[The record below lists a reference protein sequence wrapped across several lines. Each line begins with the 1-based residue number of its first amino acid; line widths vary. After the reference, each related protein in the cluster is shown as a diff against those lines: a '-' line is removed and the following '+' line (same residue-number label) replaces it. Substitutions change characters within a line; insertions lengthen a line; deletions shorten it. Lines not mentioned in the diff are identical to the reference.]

1 MLTRVT
7 PGDHACAAF
16 DSDQQLAEIAS
27 DFVADGLVRQ
37 EKVCFL
43 DDEGAAEAMLRRLG
57 EDLGDVPSYLASGQL
72 AIVPQEATRATF
84 EGPADEM
91 HAVIS
96 ESVGAALSQ
105 GFAGYRMTGQLS
117 WAAQAGAGAGASL
130 ADYDHALD
138 RIWADYPVSV
148 LCPYDTRRF
157 PPGEIEQL
165 RGLHR
170 VELVAPAVF
179 DDGLLRI
186 TQTGRFG
193 LRLAGEVDH
202 SNRSTVRGVVD
213 SVLESAVRSSE
224 RSDEIRL
231 NVTSLRFLDV
241 AAAAQ
246 LVQAAE
252 AFPMSHR
259 LVLVGVRPMLQRL
272 LDRCGAAF
280 APQLVILN
288 IGRP

>member
-37 EKVCFL
+37 EQVCFF
-43 DDEGAAEAMLRRLG
+43 DDEGAADAMLRRLS

-72 AIVPQEATRATF
+72 AIVPQEATRASF
-84 EGPADEM
+84 EGPAEELID
-91 HAVIS
+91 VIS
-96 ESVGAALSQ
+96 ESITAALDQ
-105 GFAGYRMTGQLS
+105 GLAGFRLTGQLT
-117 WAAQAGAGAGASL
+117 WAAQRPAGISL
-130 ADYDHALD
+130 ADYDLALD
-138 RIWADYPVSV
+138 RIWADCPVSV
-148 LCPYDTRRF
+148 LCPYDTRRL

-170 VELVAPAVF
+170 IELVAPAIF

-186 TQTGRFG
+186 TQSGRFG

-202 SNRSTVRGVVD
+202 SNRSTVLGVV
-213 SVLESAVRSSE
+213 ESTLDNALRSTE
-224 RSDEIRL
+224 RSDEVRL
-231 NVTSLRFLDV
+231 NLTSLRFLDV
-241 AAAAQ
+241 AAAHQ

-252 AFPMSHR
+252 AFPVSHW
-259 LVLVGVRPMLQRL
+259 LVLAGVRPLLQRL

-280 APQLVILN
+280 APQLVIQGR
-288 IGRP
+288 GRP